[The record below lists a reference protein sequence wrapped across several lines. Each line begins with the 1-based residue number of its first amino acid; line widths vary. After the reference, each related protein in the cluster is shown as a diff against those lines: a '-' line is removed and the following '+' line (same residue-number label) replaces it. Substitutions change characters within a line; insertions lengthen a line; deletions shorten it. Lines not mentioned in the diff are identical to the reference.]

1 MTLPK
6 AKPRP
11 PAPEG
16 PERNDW
22 RAQLRAES
30 DEHRY
35 ARLEP
40 AKVQT
45 AFRKRM
51 AKEADKKPRPAV
63 TTEGSEEQAENKAQ
77 TERMFPRH
85 ETDGQG
91 FGLKESDDVPF

>member
-1 MTLPK
+1 MLK

-11 PAPEG
+11 PAPTR

-22 RAQLRAES
+22 RARLRAET
-30 DEHRY
+30 DEHKY

-40 AKVQT
+40 SKVQT

-63 TTEGSEEQAENKAQ
+63 SVEGGDEQAENTAQ
-77 TERMFPRH
+77 TERMFPKH

-91 FGLKESDDVPF
+91 FGLPESDDIPF